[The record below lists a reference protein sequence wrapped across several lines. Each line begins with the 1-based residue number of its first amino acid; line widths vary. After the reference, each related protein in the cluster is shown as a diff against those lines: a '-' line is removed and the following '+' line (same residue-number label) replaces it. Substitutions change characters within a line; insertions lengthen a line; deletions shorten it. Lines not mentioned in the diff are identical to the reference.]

1 MKTRPV
7 TKAAAISDYL
17 AGNGGCKKIAN
28 RYGISTNVLI
38 SWIKNQERALSP
50 RNRTAFQVISLHQ
63 VDRI

>member
-50 RNRTAFQVISLHQ
+50 RNRTAFQVISLQ